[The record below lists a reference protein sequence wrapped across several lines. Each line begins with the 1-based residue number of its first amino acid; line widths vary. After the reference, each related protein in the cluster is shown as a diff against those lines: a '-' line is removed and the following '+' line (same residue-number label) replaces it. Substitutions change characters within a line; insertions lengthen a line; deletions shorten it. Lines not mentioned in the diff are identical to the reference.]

1 MRGKRRLTGNMRER
15 ESETDIH
22 REVKSFALL
31 TTALPRINKKRDSVR
46 VDRDRQ
52 TDRQTEREA
61 EREGER
67 GNKLDRRWVQE
78 RASGC
83 LLASIVPRTCLR

>member
-52 TDRQTEREA
+52 TDRQT
-61 EREGER
+61 
-67 GNKLDRRWVQE
+67 DRKRDRQPKTG
-78 RASGC
+78 RQTNRRLNMSC
-83 LLASIVPRTCLR
+83 